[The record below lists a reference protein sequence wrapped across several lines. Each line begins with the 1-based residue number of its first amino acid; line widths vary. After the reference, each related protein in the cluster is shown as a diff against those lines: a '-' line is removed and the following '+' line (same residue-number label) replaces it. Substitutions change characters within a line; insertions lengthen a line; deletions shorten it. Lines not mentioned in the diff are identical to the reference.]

1 MGKGLLACAVG
12 ACLGSFIIGAGI
24 GIIVAQKGGRR

>member
-12 ACLGSFIIGAGI
+12 ACLGSFIIGASI